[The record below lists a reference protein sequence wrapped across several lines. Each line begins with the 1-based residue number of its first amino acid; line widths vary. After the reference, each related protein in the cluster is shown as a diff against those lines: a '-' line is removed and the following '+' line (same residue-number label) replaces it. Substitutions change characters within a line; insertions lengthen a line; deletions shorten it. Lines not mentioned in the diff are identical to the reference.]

1 MYFQSLEPTFQ
12 LFSITVIQCFRKIPS
27 TQNPTGSVKKQVGLQ
42 NQIGSVKKTGRF
54 WICEK
59 TGRFTETV

>member
-42 NQIGSVKKTGRF
+42 KLFEVLLKQWNTASLVLN
-54 WICEK
+54 
-59 TGRFTETV
+59 